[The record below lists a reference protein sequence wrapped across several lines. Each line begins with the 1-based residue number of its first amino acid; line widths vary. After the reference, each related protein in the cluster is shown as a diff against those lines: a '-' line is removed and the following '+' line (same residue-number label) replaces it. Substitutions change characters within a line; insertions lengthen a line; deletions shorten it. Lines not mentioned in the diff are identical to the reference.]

1 MRGAFN
7 MEKED
12 CMTTGKHTQMF
23 VIVVAC
29 AVCFAALSA
38 PAWGG
43 EEGTASGTFT
53 LDGKT
58 AKLGHAYAMAQPNTF
73 EKDKTDIAVLITER
87 PLQNGALGDLEDLL
101 DAVQDMKE
109 SSWVFFKI
117 DDSGKPVFE
126 TIYQPVLGENRL
138 MMSGFTHAE
147 FHGQAPGKGRTE
159 GTFRTKK
166 AEEFVGHAYELDV
179 TFKAPVVQAK
189 RPEPLPDAK
198 SGKALPRDGGEP
210 GKAYMAYHAA
220 LMKKDI
226 AEFRKFAPETVKGKK
241 LTDKEIQEGMEFM
254 GMMTPPKPAVE
265 KGFINTEGERAVL
278 YITGMVENEKNYG
291 TIEMIK
297 SDGKWRVNRESWSNT
312 PPEK

>member
-1 MRGAFN
+1 MTMRRNTETLLIA
-7 MEKED
+7 
-12 CMTTGKHTQMF
+12 
-23 VIVVAC
+23 VAC
-29 AVCFAALSA
+29 ALCFAALSGMQT

-53 LDGKT
+53 LDGKS
-58 AKLGHAYAMAQPNTF
+58 AKLGHVHAMAQPNTF

-87 PLQNGALGDLEDLL
+87 PLQDSALSDVEDLI
-101 DAVQDMKE
+101 DAAQDIKE

-117 DDSGKPVFE
+117 DESGKPIFE
-126 TIYQPVLGENRL
+126 MIYQPVLGENRL

-147 FHGQAPGKGRTE
+147 FLGQASGKGRIE

-179 TFKAPVVQAK
+179 TFKALVVQAK

-198 SGKALPRDGGEP
+198 SGKTLPPDGGEP
-210 GKAYMAYHAA
+210 GEAYMAYHAA
-220 LMKKDI
+220 LMKKDV

-241 LTDKEIQEGMEFM
+241 LTDKELQEGMEFM
-254 GMMTPPKPAVE
+254 GLMTPPKPMVE
-265 KGFINTEGERAVL
+265 KGFISTQGERAVL

-297 SDGKWRVNRESWSNT
+297 SGGKWRVNRESWGNT